1 MIEETIQ
8 MLEAKIV
15 EVQKKIA
22 LASSPKKPV
31 THRTEQAR
39 ENQNPRLADLNAQIA
54 QVHKVAAGQKL
65 KMEALRKKIGE
76 LEEQNGKRDIITIRN
91 EVKSMD
97 SELETLRLKKR
108 TLDAISLDQT
118 VAKAI

>member
-1 MIEETIQ
+1 
-8 MLEAKIV
+8 
-15 EVQKKIA
+15 
-22 LASSPKKPV
+22 
-31 THRTEQAR
+31 
-39 ENQNPRLADLNAQIA
+39 
-54 QVHKVAAGQKL
+54 
-65 KMEALRKKIGE
+65 MEALRKKIGE